1 MLRDL
6 LGPAFAVRY
15 EDFCRLAMGKFDL
28 NTSLL
33 MAAHAL
39 RELESMLRAVLAGPM
54 GTVPTIDDSLS
65 EKFAIAKSELRKL
78 GLPDPILTDLEKVLK
93 PKHSHKDQIKLLL
106 GRLELNPDGDIAN
119 RWINLT
125 KNVEV
130 AHKRSNDG
138 LRTNEEYRENFQRPF
153 DAVLRAVLTALAG
166 QYTSLI
172 QHVDR
177 ITVDVDRARA
187 VAAFRREI
195 PSAAPLQW
203 RFFTQIESGDWLPRL
218 LDSDLL
224 GVPPALVLEGANEP
238 RRFGIW
244 PAGSYLK
251 RMAASTDAATRA
263 WVAKALRTLPSELHP
278 EILEQAVT
286 IASALSAPE
295 IVSLID
301 LVTQWIR
308 EDIGPSYSLGPVALL
323 RKLAEE
329 PERREAIDI
338 AREIFRLWDK
348 EGECTSR
355 FTQHMY
361 EHWLLELRAL
371 LTDACGLEALRVF
384 VELLHDQER
393 ISGDSRYRHL
403 SGRSIADIQLP
414 PIDIHEAL
422 VVAIRDCAQT
432 LIVDQKIP
440 VADVVGV
447 LISMAGKT
455 FVRLALNALALD
467 PRGAP
472 ETARS
477 WLLNEEFIDQ
487 DWARP
492 EYGALATAWFPSLQP
507 EDQQAIFR
515 IIDALPAK
523 YIEAWKVRIRAS
535 EQRDPTA
542 EQIAGFYAH
551 FARELCWTWR
561 TVLPP
566 DRRAIV
572 DRAGDPLDWYER
584 MVASDEPPIT
594 ADDLAN
600 HSIEQI
606 IELLKEWRPSAD
618 SPRRTVTALAEEIRQ
633 AAVANA
639 AKFSDAAAEF
649 AALKPVYIRRLIEGL
664 QQIVGKH
671 EEINW
676 RTVLELIK
684 RTFARANE
692 LIDAGDLSPGD
703 DRSWDWT
710 LKAACDLLDVGLRAG
725 KGHLQLVD
733 HDQVL
738 DLVLD
743 AFALGQRPIEIEDFD
758 AKFGNQPFYMA
769 RETLRGKA
777 VELAILFII
786 WANPDAKLS
795 REGRPATISAEP
807 RIAHALERQLQD
819 RSLDGRIP
827 RAVIGGY
834 LRQFYF
840 NDAAWLRPLMA
851 LLFPTNDPDLRVASW
866 DSHLRNGSGPVDGL
880 FTDMAQSYSD
890 EIELLAINQPSH
902 HNDGIS
908 HRQRRLADYVMV
920 LLLHG
925 TLPAPILQQF
935 LDRAS
940 ADVRRHA
947 MGFVGR
953 DISRPAAEIP
963 AEVRA
968 RGMAYFES
976 RLAAAATSANVSR
989 FREELSAIGLWLYH
1003 AAVDEVWLCDQVLAM
1018 TSIGLAPATEYTTI
1032 NWLEKV
1038 ATRHPDRAVM
1048 ILLGLIKV
1056 AGTKPSA
1063 FTGQESALKAI
1074 LTVGVATD
1082 TVEALQRVREIKG
1095 ILDSIGVWLEL
1106 DLDPPKT

>member
-1 MLRDL
+1 
-6 LGPAFAVRY
+6 
-15 EDFCRLAMGKFDL
+15 
-28 NTSLL
+28 
-33 MAAHAL
+33 
-39 RELESMLRAVLAGPM
+39 
-54 GTVPTIDDSLS
+54 
-65 EKFAIAKSELRKL
+65 
-78 GLPDPILTDLEKVLK
+78 
-93 PKHSHKDQIKLLL
+93 
-106 GRLELNPDGDIAN
+106 
-119 RWINLT
+119 
-125 KNVEV
+125 
-130 AHKRSNDG
+130 
-138 LRTNEEYRENFQRPF
+138 
-153 DAVLRAVLTALAG
+153 
-166 QYTSLI
+166 
-172 QHVDR
+172 
-177 ITVDVDRARA
+177 
-187 VAAFRREI
+187 
-195 PSAAPLQW
+195 
-203 RFFTQIESGDWLPRL
+203 
-218 LDSDLL
+218 
-224 GVPPALVLEGANEP
+224 
-238 RRFGIW
+238 
-244 PAGSYLK
+244 
-251 RMAASTDAATRA
+251 
-263 WVAKALRTLPSELHP
+263 
-278 EILEQAVT
+278 
-286 IASALSAPE
+286 
-295 IVSLID
+295 
-301 LVTQWIR
+301 
-308 EDIGPSYSLGPVALL
+308 
-323 RKLAEE
+323 
-329 PERREAIDI
+329 
-338 AREIFRLWDK
+338 
-348 EGECTSR
+348 
-355 FTQHMY
+355 MY

-393 ISGDSRYRHL
+393 ISGDDRYRHL
-403 SGRSIADIQLP
+403 SGRSIADIALP

-422 VVAIRDCAQT
+422 LVAIRDCARA
-432 LIVDQKIP
+432 LIVDQKLP

-447 LISMAGKT
+447 VTSMPGNT

-472 ETARS
+472 EIARS
-477 WLLNEEFIDQ
+477 WLLNEKFIDQ
-487 DWARP
+487 DWAHS

-515 IIDALPAK
+515 IIDALPEK
-523 YIEAWKVRIRAS
+523 YIEPWKGRIRAS
-535 EQRDPTA
+535 EQREPTA
-542 EQIAGFYAH
+542 EQIEGFYAH

-594 ADDLAN
+594 ADDLTN
-600 HSIEQI
+600 RSIEQI
-606 IELLKEWRPSAD
+606 VELLKEWRPSAD

-649 AALKPVYIRRLIEGL
+649 AALKPIYIRRLFEGL

-676 RTVLELIK
+676 RSILELIK

-692 LIDAGDLSPGD
+692 PIDASDLSPGD

-710 LKAACDLLDVGLRAG
+710 LKAACDLLEGGFRSG
-725 KGHLQLVD
+725 RGHLQLVN

-738 DLVLD
+738 GLVLD
-743 AFALGQRPIEIEDFD
+743 AFALGRRTIEIEDFD
-758 AKFGNQPFYMA
+758 NKFENHRFYTA

-777 VELAILFII
+777 VELAILFVI
-786 WANPDAKLS
+786 WANPDAQVTG
-795 REGRPATISAEP
+795 EGRPATISAEP
-807 RIAHALERQLQD
+807 RIAHALEQQLQD
-819 RSLDGRIP
+819 RSPDGRIP

-834 LRQFYF
+834 LRQVYF

-851 LLFPTNDPDLRVASW
+851 SLFPTDDADLRGASW

-890 EIELLAINQPSH
+890 EIELLATNQPSDR
-902 HNDGIS
+902 NDGIS
-908 HRQRRLADYVMV
+908 HRQRRLADYLMV

-925 TLPAPILQQF
+925 TLPAPVLQQF

-976 RLAAAATSANVSR
+976 RLAAATTSTNASR
-989 FREELSAIGLWLYH
+989 FREELGAIGLWLYH
-1003 AAVDEVWLCDQVLAM
+1003 AAVDELWLCNQVLAM
-1018 TSIGLAPATEYTTI
+1018 TRIGLAPATEYTTI

-1038 ATRHPDRAVM
+1038 ATRHPDRAVE

-1056 AGTKPSA
+1056 TGTKPSA
-1063 FTGQESALKAI
+1063 FTGQELALKAI
-1074 LTVGVATD
+1074 LAIGVAKGTG
-1082 TVEALQRVREIKG
+1082 ESLQSVREIKG
-1095 ILDSIGVWLEL
+1095 ILDSIGVWFEL